1 MLYRINK
8 LMYNFGIKI
17 RHHIEEVH
25 MEKTVSLT
33 VRIPLSLHKRIK
45 ELSKKENK
53 SLNELIRELIKIWL
67 KEKEQKLLFEA
78 FSMLGEEDV
87 EYASIAQKEIVLA
100 DEKPQEI

>member
-1 MLYRINK
+1 
-8 LMYNFGIKI
+8 
-17 RHHIEEVH
+17 

-33 VRIPLSLHKRIK
+33 IRMPISLHKRMK

-53 SLNELIRELIKIWL
+53 TLNELIRELTKNWL

-87 EYASIAQKEIVLA
+87 EYASRAQKEVVFA